1 MCFFYYIFKQ
11 ILKMVEKEK
20 ATNNSFTKD
29 DENIIKN
36 IKENED
42 NNNFK
47 IKKSKTVKNKQKKG
61 NKANVKVDNTN
72 SKKVKFNN
80 NIEFI
85 NIECWKKY
93 NLEQTADENLEA
105 LFIDYEDKENKD
117 DKKINKKG
125 RNNISCTCNII

>member
-1 MCFFYYIFKQ
+1 
-11 ILKMVEKEK
+11 MVEKEK
-20 ATNNSFTKD
+20 GNNNSFTED
-29 DENIIKN
+29 DENIIKK
-36 IKENED
+36 IKDNDE
-42 NNNFK
+42 NNNVK
-47 IKKSKTVKNKQKKG
+47 IKKSKTLRNSVKSKNK
-61 NKANVKVDNTN
+61 KANKTNPKEDNTN

-85 NIECWKKY
+85 NVESWKSY

-105 LFIDYEDKENKD
+105 LFIEYDDNNKENKD

>member
-1 MCFFYYIFKQ
+1 
-11 ILKMVEKEK
+11 MVENEK
-20 ATNNSFTKD
+20 ANNSFTKD
-29 DENIIKN
+29 DDNIVKN
-36 IKENED
+36 IKEDDE

-47 IKKSKTVKNKQKKG
+47 IKKSKTLRNSVKSKAKKG
-61 NKANVKVDNTN
+61 KKINSKDDNNTN
-72 SKKVKFNN
+72 SKKVKFNS

-85 NIECWKKY
+85 NVESWKSY

-105 LFIDYEDKENKD
+105 LFIDYDDKENKE